1 MNSNF
6 SLLKII
12 NGLSRTINIA
22 NQMLPLYNQ
31 IKPIISNGSKFL
43 SSINTTSTQKNKT
56 TINSQ
61 VKAKILSII
70 NQSPLSAREVMREV
84 GGEPQFIGK
93 IIDEL
98 KAEGKIY
105 LSNEGKLVINE

>member
-31 IKPIISNGSKFL
+31 IKPIISNGSKL
-43 SSINTTSTQKNKT
+43 
-56 TINSQ
+56 
-61 VKAKILSII
+61 
-70 NQSPLSAREVMREV
+70 
-84 GGEPQFIGK
+84 
-93 IIDEL
+93 
-98 KAEGKIY
+98 
-105 LSNEGKLVINE
+105 LSNINLPTLQKQNNNTVTTNTKQIETPIQTENNLPTFFQ